1 MNYWCSKPYCYHYF
15 LYGQAQDLWMKLS
28 GVNLYSSQYNWMM
41 DDPPIQIR
49 LAIADDL
56 LDVKSCARV
65 SYSKYVE
72 RLGREPAPMVAD
84 FAKQIDLSQIYIALY
99 KSLFAGY
106 VVFYPEGEHLH
117 LESVAVVPS
126 YAGQGIGKML
136 IEYVEQTACDNG
148 LNAVELYTNE
158 IMTENLTMYSKMG
171 YVETERKQ
179 QEGFSRVF
187 FRKPA

>member
-1 MNYWCSKPYCYHYF
+1 MLGGSQFDHY
-15 LYGQAQDLWMKLS
+15 LEWAGRH
-28 GVNLYSSQYNWMM
+28 SSQYNWAM
-41 DDPPIQIR
+41 DSLPIQIR

-56 LDVKSCARV
+56 IDVQSCARV

-72 RLGREPAPMVAD
+72 RMGREPAPMVAD
-84 FAKQIDLSQIYIALY
+84 FANQIGLSQVYIALY

-106 VVFYPEGEHLH
+106 AVFYPEGDHLH

-126 YAGQGIGKML
+126 YAGQGIGKIL
-136 IEYVEQTACDNG
+136 IEYVEKAARDNC

-158 IMTENLTMYSKMG
+158 VMTENLTMYPKLG

-179 QEGFSRVF
+179 QTGFSRVF
-187 FRKPA
+187 FRKPV

>member
-1 MNYWCSKPYCYHYF
+1 
-15 LYGQAQDLWMKLS
+15 
-28 GVNLYSSQYNWMM
+28 M

-56 LDVKSCARV
+56 LDVQFCARA

-72 RLGREPAPMVAD
+72 RMGREPAPMVAD
-84 FAKQIDLSQIYIALY
+84 FAHQIDLSQVYTALY

-106 VVFYPEGEHLH
+106 VVFYPEADHLH

-136 IEYVEQTACDNG
+136 IEYVEQTARDNG

-158 IMTENLTMYSKMG
+158 VMTENLTLYPKLG

-179 QEGFSRVF
+179 QEGYSRIF
-187 FRKPA
+187 FRKPV